1 MASRQASANL
11 VTIQTIEL
19 LPLTP
24 GCLLRNSTCIVWI
37 CVAASTVSGC
47 SPEMHGDPVVPVDY
61 VGDRGR
67 ISYDELV
74 VSLPVRGTGAPYQ
87 NLHVTVAVFLDQTE
101 RGSAGAFGVEGVV
114 RQCEPRVGAR
124 LVESLTGLGEQSIEA
139 TPQLRETVRAEAQA
153 VVNEAMKHWKAGA
166 AYRAEVAVTQMYWT
180 APTAAALPV
189 GVTTRQAGAGPTI
202 TPPTA
207 ALRLPPSA

>member
-1 MASRQASANL
+1 MRIF
-11 VTIQTIEL
+11 T
-19 LPLTP
+19 
-24 GCLLRNSTCIVWI
+24 CCIVWV
-37 CVAASTVSGC
+37 CAASAVCGC
-47 SPEMHGDPVVPVDY
+47 SRETHGDPVVPVDY

-124 LVESLTGLGEQSIEA
+124 LVESLTRLGEQSIEA

-153 VVNEAMKHWKAGA
+153 VVDEAMKHWKDGA

-180 APTAAALPV
+180 APTV
-189 GVTTRQAGAGPTI
+189 GPA
-202 TPPTA
+202 PP
-207 ALRLPPSA
+207 RRRFPWE